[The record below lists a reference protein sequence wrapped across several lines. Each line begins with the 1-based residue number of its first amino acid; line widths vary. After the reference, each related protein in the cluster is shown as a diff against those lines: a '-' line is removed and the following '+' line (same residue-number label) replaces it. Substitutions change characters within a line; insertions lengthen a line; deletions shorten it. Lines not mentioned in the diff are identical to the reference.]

1 MFGGMGRLASVTEK
15 LVPFM
20 AGLYLIGGSYVL
32 ACHYDQ
38 IIPAF
43 DLVFTAAFNPEA
55 VGGGA
60 LGLTVAKSHAIRC
73 RPRSFL

>member
-32 ACHYDQ
+32 ICLCDQ
-38 IIPAF
+38 ILPAF
-43 DLVFTAAFNPEA
+43 DLVFTAAFNPKA
-55 VGGGA
+55 VGACGGQ
-60 LGLTVAKSHAIRC
+60 S
-73 RPRSFL
+73 

>member
-1 MFGGMGRLASVTEK
+1 
-15 LVPFM
+15 M

-60 LGLTVAKSHAIRC
+60 LGLTVAKAMQFGVAR
-73 RPRSFL
+73 RSFL